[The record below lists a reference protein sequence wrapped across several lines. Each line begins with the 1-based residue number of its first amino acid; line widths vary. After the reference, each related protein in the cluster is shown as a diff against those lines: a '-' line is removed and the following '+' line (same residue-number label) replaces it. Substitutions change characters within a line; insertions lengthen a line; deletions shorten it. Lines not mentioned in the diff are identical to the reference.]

1 MRQKGRFF
9 LTHCMQWETGAALR
23 RQGTVLCL
31 QLRGEEGTGDGPLGG
46 DRGRSFV
53 SICEEQTEEGMG
65 VEEMPSRDSSLY
77 RYAKKMM
84 ESTNVFRK
92 PLEEFH
98 FMSAEE
104 HREKSLAEMLREEIT
119 WEERRFGVDIS
130 LERNIR
136 AQACFRA
143 IGRAM
148 AEYAEVYPSTYS
160 FRQNIRVRFGE
171 WMKVIQKKYRI
182 PEAEIP
188 EEFQIRDRDTVVAM
202 LKLLHSREGMT
213 KSGMREVL
221 GITERAVL
229 KDLTKLDPGLRENP
243 TAPLESACG
252 RSRGQSSEP
261 DRFQIGGQPVDV
273 KIRSFRAPGE
283 KEKRYQT
290 VNTLHPL
297 VLQENMMQVG
307 VLLTSLAHHWE
318 EGESDSAFVIALDIW
333 YQLSEYG
340 KSRVR
345 TVFTRDDDVLA
356 HLVEE
361 MDRCAPDEELAGF
374 MTERQMVENYGAGIE
389 ETLLFYLKSNDRTCH
404 LELETDQGI
413 VILDRV
419 RILPVEEHG
428 HISGKRHI
436 SGAVKYYRAVTRS
449 GEETLFHK
457 EMIRRI
463 E

>member
-1 MRQKGRFF
+1 
-9 LTHCMQWETGAALR
+9 
-23 RQGTVLCL
+23 
-31 QLRGEEGTGDGPLGG
+31 
-46 DRGRSFV
+46 
-53 SICEEQTEEGMG
+53 
-65 VEEMPSRDSSLY
+65 MPSRDNSLY

-84 ESTNVFRK
+84 ESTNVFPK
-92 PLEEFH
+92 PLEEFY
-98 FMSAEE
+98 FVSAEE
-104 HREKSLAEMLREEIT
+104 HRVRALTEMLREET
-119 WEERRFGVDIS
+119 AWEERRFGDDIS
-130 LERNIR
+130 QERDIR

-143 IGRAM
+143 IGRTL

-243 TAPLESACG
+243 TAPAESACG
-252 RSRGQSSEP
+252 RSRGQSAKTDRSQSGGQSAEIDRLRTGGQSAEPDRLQTGGQSAEAECSQTGGQSSEP

-297 VLQENMMQVG
+297 VLQENMLQVG

-345 TVFTRDDDVLA
+345 TVFARDDDILSR
-356 HLVEE
+356 LVEE

-404 LELETDQGI
+404 LELESDQGI

-428 HISGKRHI
+428 HISGQRHI
-436 SGAVKYYRAVTRS
+436 PGAVKYYRAVTRS

-457 EMIRRI
+457 EMIQRI